1 MNKKLNY
8 AMFKRKKSKKQK
20 LIIFYGKIQ
29 IKLIKMLNFQ
39 KIFKDK
45 FQIKLIKWE
54 DIIKKRICMNI
65 LNKLIL
71 SNIQQNINK

>member
-20 LIIFYGKIQ
+20 LIIFNGKIQ

-45 FQIKLIKWE
+45 FQIKLIK
-54 DIIKKRICMNI
+54 
-65 LNKLIL
+65 
-71 SNIQQNINK
+71 